1 MDNNEREAASL
12 LGLQRFVNAQAPLYN
27 RVLKELQNG
36 DKRTHWMW
44 FIFPQIDGLGTSPT
58 AMLYAI
64 KDMEEAIAYL
74 AHPVLGARLLEC
86 SLIVAGLN
94 DKSAHDIFG
103 FPDEAKL
110 QSCITLFSI
119 ASPTVTVFAEVLAKY
134 YNSEK
139 DQRTVKILNGGI
151 G

>member
-1 MDNNEREAASL
+1 MANEEREAASI
-12 LGLQRFVNAQAPLYN
+12 GLQRFVKAQVPLYN
-27 RVLKELQNG
+27 TVLKELQNG

-64 KDMEEAIAYL
+64 KDMEEAKAYL

-94 DKSAHDIFG
+94 GKSAHDIFG
-103 FPDEAKL
+103 FPDEKKG

-119 ASPTVTVFAEVLAKY
+119 ASSTVTVFAEVLAKF
-134 YNSEK
+134 YNNEK
-139 DQRTVKILNGGI
+139 DQRTIKILTGDKS
-151 G
+151 

>member
-1 MDNNEREAASL
+1 MINDEREAASL
-12 LGLQRFVNAQAPLYN
+12 GLQRFVKAQAPLYN
-27 RVLKELQNG
+27 TVLKELQNG

-64 KDMEEAIAYL
+64 KDMEEAIAYA

-94 DKSAHDIFG
+94 GKSAHDIFG

-119 ASPTVTVFAEVLAKY
+119 VSPTVTVFAEVLSKY
-134 YNSEK
+134 FNNEK
-139 DQRTVKILNGGI
+139 DQRTIKILHGDRS
-151 G
+151 